1 MHRAAARRSA
11 APVLGEGTASIGDA
25 GAGAGAGGES
35 DGEVAD
41 ETCPLAAMNEQ
52 NMKMITKKMMI
63 M

>member
-1 MHRAAARRSA
+1 M
-11 APVLGEGTASIGDA
+11 LGEGTASIGDA

-41 ETCPLAAMNEQ
+41 ETCSLAAMNEQ